1 MSLQL
6 YKLKWHLNEDFIWKE
21 MALIKILCSSPEVLF
36 KLVPVVRLD
45 NYVVQFLDLS
55 EHIKWKLKITP
66 KVDWCGGF

>member
-6 YKLKWHLNEDFIWKE
+6 YKLKWHLNEDFIWKQ
-21 MALIKILCSSPEVLF
+21 MAIIKILCSSPEVLF

-55 EHIKWKLKITP
+55 EHIKWKPKITP